1 MTLAA
6 LAVSHLAWVL
16 PATSPSPR
24 AAAPRMQLREFGD
37 NFYLGHTYETT
48 ASGQNNG
55 PLEAGALPEN
65 VYEVALQ
72 MPLGI
77 NFEDNGYP
85 KGGVKVIGLVEDS
98 NAFKSGKIQVDD
110 DLVGVTAIIVRGSKY
125 ERRLLPCS
133 GNEWDFE
140 RVVDAI
146 KSNTRDFQCEDVI
159 MQFRRESGCL
169 KALMDQEV

>member
-1 MTLAA
+1 
-6 LAVSHLAWVL
+6 
-16 PATSPSPR
+16 
-24 AAAPRMQLREFGD
+24 MQLREFGD
-37 NFYLGHTYETT
+37 NFYLGHNYETT

-125 ERRLLPCS
+125 ERRMLPCLS
-133 GNEWDFE
+133 NEWDFE

-146 KSNTRDFQCEDVI
+146 KSNTRDFGCDDCI
-159 MQFRRESGCL
+159 LQFRRESGRL

>member
-1 MTLAA
+1 
-6 LAVSHLAWVL
+6 
-16 PATSPSPR
+16 
-24 AAAPRMQLREFGD
+24 MQLREFGD

-65 VYEVALQ
+65 VYEVALP

-85 KGGVKVIGLVEDS
+85 KGGVKVIGLVEDG

-125 ERRLLPCS
+125 ERRMLPCS

-146 KSNTRDFQCEDVI
+146 KSNTRDFQCEDCI
-159 MQFRRESGCL
+159 MQFRRDSGRL

>member
-1 MTLAA
+1 MALAA

-16 PATSPSPR
+16 PARSR

-85 KGGVKVIGLVEDS
+85 KGGVKVIGLVEDG

-125 ERRLLPCS
+125 ERRMLPCLS
-133 GNEWDFE
+133 NEWDFE

-146 KSNTRDFQCEDVI
+146 KSNTRDFQCEDCI
-159 MQFRRESGCL
+159 MQFRRDSGRL